1 MAFNLLILSVFQSKW
16 ILYVGLVFL
25 LIIQLWLLW
34 RSKALPNKRLLIRLG
49 LNLFVWLAVFLFVFQ
64 PGFKHTTNGNKI
76 LLAAA
81 KIPMA
86 YVQKIK
92 DSLQIA
98 DSFNEQDFNRLISN
112 NPQFADSPGNVYLLG
127 QNFSPKTLSWLSN
140 RNLNWIPYFDEA
152 QLQNLRYKS
161 IVKKGDIQELSGKL
175 TVNKPQTLAIKYGN
189 QTLDS
194 LVLQKGHN
202 TFHFSFP
209 VFTIGRT
216 EAVLTLDEAP
226 LERIHFFAQAPQPR
240 KVLFILANP
249 DFESKNL
256 SEWLG
261 RNNYQVEIITTIAK
275 DAQSKVTINKP
286 GDTKSFD
293 ADILITDPANATH
306 TLVKKAAAEGKSVL
320 FINCTK
326 PEEDAKTLNLAL
338 GTNWRIKKISNDQ
351 TITVADNL
359 TALPYV
365 PEPAVNQKLIG
376 KYPIAIQKKAGSI
389 GLSFLN
395 ETFPLKLSG
404 DTLGYARIWS
414 SVFQQLAPSATD
426 NILIDAPVFTDTQ
439 TSIIINNPTVVSSKI
454 RIDTDTS
461 ILSQSPVNP
470 LTYSGSYVFRK
481 PGWQSFQDSLSLYV
495 EENTG
500 GLKQAVQIQE
510 ALQAHQRINTIS
522 GGKASLQSLTTT
534 LPDWAWY
541 LIILVGLVA
550 LWVEPKLN

>member
-34 RSKALPNKRLLIRLG
+34 RSKALPKKRIRIRLG

-64 PGFKHTTNGNKI
+64 PGIKHTTNGNKI
-76 LLAAA
+76 LLVAA
-81 KIPMA
+81 KIPKA

-98 DSFNEQDFNRLISN
+98 DSFNEQDFNRLISS
-112 NPQFADSPGNVYLLG
+112 NPQFVDSPGNVYLLG

-140 RNLNWIPYFDEA
+140 SNLNWIPYFDEGH
-152 QLQNLRYKS
+152 LERLRYKS
-161 IVKKGDIQELSGKL
+161 IVKKGDMQELSGKL
-175 TVNKPQTLAIKYGN
+175 TVSKPQTLAIKYGH

-216 EAVLTLDEAP
+216 EALLTLDEAP
-226 LERIHFFAQAPQPR
+226 LEHIHFFAHAPQPR
-240 KVLFILANP
+240 KVLFILGNP

-261 RNNYQVEIITTIAK
+261 RNNYQVEIITTIAR

-293 ADILITDPANATH
+293 TDIIITDPANAAH
-306 TLVKKAAAEGKSVL
+306 TLVKKAVAEGKSVL

-326 PEEDAKTLNLAL
+326 PEEDAKMLNQAL
-338 GTNWRIKKISNDQ
+338 GMNWRVKKISNDQ

-365 PEPAVNQKLIG
+365 PEPAVNQKLIS
-376 KYPIAIQKKAGSI
+376 KYPIAIQKKAGSV

-395 ETFPLKLSG
+395 ETFQLKLSG

-414 SVFQQLAPSATD
+414 SVFQQLAPAISD

-439 TSIIINNPTVVSSKI
+439 TSIVINNPTVVSSKI
-454 RIDTDTS
+454 RIDTDTT

-481 PGWQSFQDSLSLYV
+481 QGWQSFQDSLSLYV

-500 GLKQAVQIQE
+500 GLKQATQIQE
-510 ALQAHQRINTIS
+510 ALQAHQQKSTYN

-534 LPDWAWY
+534 LPEWAWY